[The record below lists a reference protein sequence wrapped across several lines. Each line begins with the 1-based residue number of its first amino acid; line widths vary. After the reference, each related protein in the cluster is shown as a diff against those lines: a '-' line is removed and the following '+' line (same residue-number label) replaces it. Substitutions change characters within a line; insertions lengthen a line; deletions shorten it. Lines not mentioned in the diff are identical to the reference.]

1 MTAKRLELG
10 ARARADL
17 AEIWYY
23 SAETWGHAQAERYNN
38 ALHEALTELASGV
51 QFGQRAPVRGFFRLK
66 VRSHVIYYR
75 ERPSVIRVVRIL
87 HSKQDVETQ
96 LSRRR

>member
-1 MTAKRLELG
+1 MGPG
-10 ARARADL
+10 A
-17 AEIWYY
+17 
-23 SAETWGHAQAERYNN
+23 AERYND
-38 ALHEALTELASGV
+38 ALHEALTKLASGV
-51 QFGQRAPVRGFFRLK
+51 QLGQRASVRGFLRLK

-87 HSKQDVETQ
+87 HPKQDLDTQ